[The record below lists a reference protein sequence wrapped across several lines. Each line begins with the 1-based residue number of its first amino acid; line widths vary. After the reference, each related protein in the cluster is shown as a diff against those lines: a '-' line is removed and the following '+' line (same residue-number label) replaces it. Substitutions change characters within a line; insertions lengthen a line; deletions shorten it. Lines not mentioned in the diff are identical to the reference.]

1 MNFAISLRA
10 SALAVCLGTLLVPQT
25 QLQAQGRNSQQH
37 EPVDIEM
44 VSRIRQEAFHRS
56 QVMATLTHL
65 TEVIGPRLTNSPSMH
80 AANQWTAERLRSWG
94 LANVHQDAVD
104 GLGRGWEF
112 GHARV
117 EMLGP
122 RNQPLHALPKA
133 WTPGTQGTVEGEV
146 VALKLEK
153 PEDLEKHKGKLRGK
167 ILFVSDLRDYKP
179 GTEPDFHRHD
189 EDSLGKMQA
198 LEVPK
203 DRSQPDRSAGIRR
216 FRERAEFQRRLRQ
229 YLLDEGVVAQV
240 GISSWDNGIL
250 RLGGG
255 GAWRSSDEPAGVPDL
270 VMIST
275 HYNQVMRALQRKE
288 TVRLRL
294 DVDARFTDSDDQ
306 PGYNTMAEL
315 TGSDK
320 RDEVVMLG
328 AHLDSWHTGTGASDN
343 AAGVAV
349 MMEAMRILKAVGAKP
364 RRTIRVALWTGEEQ
378 GLFGSQHYV
387 ARYLASRPEPADA
400 AEKALPAFL
409 RLPSGPLQRSR
420 GYEKFSVYFNLD
432 NGSGRIRGIYAQ
444 ENLAAMPIFEAW
456 LKPFHDVGAST
467 VVSRNTGSTDH
478 IAFDRVGLPGF
489 QFVQDRLD
497 YFSNVHHSHLDT
509 LDHVQPEDLKQ
520 AAAVVAAFAWH
531 AANREEKMPRKLF
544 VDEAVD

>member
-10 SALAVCLGTLLVPQT
+10 SALAVCLGALMVPQT
-25 QLQAQGRNSQQH
+25 PLQAQGRNNQQH

-44 VSRIRQEAFHRS
+44 VSRIRQEAFQRS
-56 QVMATLTHL
+56 QVMATMTHL
-65 TEVIGPRLTNSPSMH
+65 TEKIGARLTNSPAMT
-80 AANQWTAERLRSWG
+80 AANEWTASQLRGWG
-94 LANVHQDAVD
+94 LANVHQDVVD

-112 GHARV
+112 SHSRV
-117 EMLGP
+117 EMLAP
-122 RNQPLHALPKA
+122 RTLPLHALPKA

-189 EDSLGKMQA
+189 DESLARMQTF
-198 LEVPK
+198 EVPK
-203 DRSQPDRSAGIRR
+203 DRVTSNREADARR
-216 FRERAEFQRRLRQ
+216 FGERVQFQRQLRQ
-229 YLLDEGVVAQV
+229 FLMDEGVLATVS
-240 GISSWDNGIL
+240 ISSWDNGLL

-255 GAWRSSDEPAGVPDL
+255 GARRSRDEPAGVPDL
-270 VMIST
+270 VMIAT
-275 HYNQVMRALQRKE
+275 HYNQVMRALNRKE
-288 TVRLRL
+288 AVRLRL
-294 DVDARFTDSDDQ
+294 DVGARFTDSDDQ
-306 PGYNTMAEL
+306 PGYNTIAEL
-315 TGSDK
+315 AGSDK

-349 MMEAMRILKAVGAKP
+349 MMEAMRILKQLNAKP
-364 RRTIRVALWTGEEQ
+364 RRTIRIALWTGEEQ
-378 GLFGSQHYV
+378 GLIGSQDYV
-387 ARYLASRPEPADA
+387 ARHFAKRPEPSDP
-400 AEKALPAFL
+400 AEKDLPLSL
-409 RLPSGPLQRSR
+409 RSPTGPLVRTR
-420 GYEKFSVYFNLD
+420 AHEKFSVYFNMD

-444 ENLAAMPIFEAW
+444 ENLAAVPIFEAW
-456 LKPFHDVGAST
+456 LKPFHDVGATT

-520 AAAVVAAFAWH
+520 AAAIVAAFAWH

-544 VDEAVD
+544 VDEGR